1 MCYTL
6 IFGEEDFNIRRI
18 LLELQKTKTKKKK
31 KRKEKG
37 STNLYL
43 HNMNNKTKEVIAK
56 SILIKDS
63 KIFSI

>member
-31 KRKEKG
+31 KKKKG